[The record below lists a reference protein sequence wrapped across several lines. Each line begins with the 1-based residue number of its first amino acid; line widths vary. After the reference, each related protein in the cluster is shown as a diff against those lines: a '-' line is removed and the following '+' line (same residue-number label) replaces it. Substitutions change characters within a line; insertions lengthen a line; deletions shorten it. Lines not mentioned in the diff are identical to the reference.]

1 MDEKI
6 DTLLKE
12 GRVIQPTAKTKAAAH
27 IQDYEQAYQA
37 SIADPEAF
45 WGGVAKEL
53 EQAKRNDGPIG
64 PGIHEG
70 RHGFTAA
77 AFSLND
83 KFNQWSR
90 GIVFPTIV
98 E

>member
-45 WGGVAKEL
+45 WGGVAKDAL
-53 EQAKRNDGPIG
+53 GQPIHDSWWQTETG
-64 PGIHEG
+64 GIMIANSSAE
-70 RHGFTAA
+70 
-77 AFSLND
+77 
-83 KFNQWSR
+83 
-90 GIVFPTIV
+90 V
-98 E
+98 